1 MLVVLSPAKTLDYE
15 SPVPVLPLTTPG
27 FLAQSEA
34 LVGLLRDLSVQELAR
49 LMDLSDKLAA
59 LNAARFGEWSPEFTD
74 ANSRAAILAFRG
86 DVYEGMEAW
95 TFDAADHAFAQS
107 RLRILSGLYGLLR
120 PLDRLQPY
128 RLEMGTALRNPAGRN
143 LYAFWGD
150 VLARALN
157 EALAAQGDGVL
168 VNLASE
174 EYSRAALTP
183 ALRAR
188 VVTPQFREE
197 KDGRLRMVS
206 FYAKRARGLM
216 AGWIVRNRL
225 TDPAALRGFDADG
238 YGLDE
243 GLSSGDALV
252 FTRRMPTGGQASRAG
267 TGG

>member
-1 MLVVLSPAKTLDYE
+1 MLVILSPAKTLDYE
-15 SPVPVLPLTTPG
+15 SPVPALPLTLPA
-27 FLAQSEA
+27 FLPQSEA
-34 LVGLLRDLSVQELAR
+34 LVGLLRDLSVQDVAR

-59 LNAARFGEWSPEFTD
+59 LNVARFGEWSTTFSD
-74 ANSRAAILAFRG
+74 ANSRAAILAFKG

-107 RLRILSGLYGLLR
+107 HLRILSGLYGLLR

-128 RLEMGTALRNPAGRN
+128 RLEMGTSLANPAGRN

-150 VLARALN
+150 TLAQALN
-157 EALAAQGDGVL
+157 EALPGQGDDVL

-188 VVTPQFREE
+188 VITPQFREE
-197 KDGRLRMVS
+197 KDGKCKVVS
-206 FYAKRARGLM
+206 FYAKRARGRM

-225 TDPAALRGFDADG
+225 ADPAALASFDLDG
-238 YGLDE
+238 YAFNPA
-243 GLSSGDALV
+243 LSDGATLV
-252 FTRRMPTGGQASRAG
+252 FSRPMPAR
-267 TGG
+267 

>member
-1 MLVVLSPAKTLDYE
+1 MLLILSPAKTLDYE
-15 SPVPVLPLTTPG
+15 SPVPALPLTTPG
-27 FLAQSEA
+27 FPGQSQA
-34 LVGLLRDLSVQELAR
+34 LVGLLRDLSVQDLAR

-59 LNAARFGEWSPEFTD
+59 LNVARFAEWSPVFTD

-95 TFDAADHAFAQS
+95 TFSADDHAFAQTH
-107 RLRILSGLYGLLR
+107 LRILSGLYGLLR

-128 RLEMGTALRNPAGRN
+128 RLEMGTALANPAGRN

-150 VLARALN
+150 TLAQALN
-157 EALAAQGDGVL
+157 ESLIGQGDDVL

-197 KDGRLRMVS
+197 KDGRFRMVS
-206 FYAKRARGLM
+206 FHAKRARGLM
-216 AGWIVRNRL
+216 AGWILRNRL
-225 TDPAALRGFDADG
+225 GKPEELRDFDAGG
-238 YGLDE
+238 YRFNA
-243 GLSSGDALV
+243 GLSGGDTLV
-252 FTRRMPTGGQASRAG
+252 FTRPMPPAKK
-267 TGG
+267 